1 MNNNSITP
9 VFDVVSKVL
18 NTVCQS
24 LQIPVMI
31 ILIFLMAAAL
41 VVVGWVIAEFFTE
54 HRHMQLKLPE
64 LMDEI
69 RSDIRPIDEVIEESG
84 LLKTQKTAII
94 EITKH
99 PEFTEVMRESLAD
112 NLIEEEQSKYDKT
125 LKITN
130 LMAKLGPTLGLMGT
144 LIPLGPGIIAL
155 GQGDT
160 YTLSTSLL
168 TAFNTTIAGLCV
180 AAIAICIST
189 VRGGWYGKY
198 MSILETVMDC
208 ILEMQKLKDVPE
220 VKVNI
225 SEMSDQQKE
234 ILENRI
240 ATQMV
245 KEANISRRD
254 RMKAAKEMKE
264 QTDGRKASN

>member
-1 MNNNSITP
+1 MNNSTTP
-9 VFDVVSKVL
+9 VFDVVSKIL
-18 NTVCQS
+18 NTVSQS
-24 LQIPVMI
+24 LEIPVI
-31 ILIFLMAAAL
+31 ILLILLIAAAL
-41 VVVGWVIAEFFTE
+41 LMIGWVISEYFTE
-54 HRHMQLKLPE
+54 HRHMKLKLPE

-69 RSDIRPIDEVIEESG
+69 RSDIKPVGEVIEESG
-84 LLKTQKTAII
+84 LLKTQKTALI

-112 NLIEEEQSKYDKT
+112 NLIEEEQSRYDKT

-198 MSILETVMDC
+198 MSILETVMDS
-208 ILEMQKLKDVPE
+208 ILEMQKLKDVPQVSVDISKMSSQQME
-220 VKVNI
+220 V
-225 SEMSDQQKE
+225 
-234 ILENRI
+234 LENRI
-240 ATQMV
+240 LTQTF
-245 KEANISRRD
+245 KEATISRRD
-254 RMKAAKEMKE
+254 RMKAAKEIKRKP
-264 QTDGRKASN
+264 DGRKA